1 MSGFVFVFLCAIY
14 GSVWSTM
21 NMNIASWQYWV
32 ILFCL
37 VGAYICGAIRN
48 K

>member
-1 MSGFVFVFLCAIY
+1 MSSFVFIFLCTIY
-14 GSVWSTM
+14 GAICSTM
-21 NMNIASWQYWV
+21 NINISGWQYWV

-37 VGAYICGAIRN
+37 LGAYICGVTRN